1 MNLYRFTWFFPQG
14 NTGTI
19 TDEHIKMSLKSAVED
34 KIRRKMNEQA
44 AQSREEIEILKQ
56 TQHELTQG
64 KQKLTRIFERID
76 KEKVSKWADS

>member
-1 MNLYRFTWFFPQG
+1 
-14 NTGTI
+14 
-19 TDEHIKMSLKSAVED
+19 MSLKSAVED

-76 KEKVSKWADS
+76 KEKVSKWADSQALC

>member
-1 MNLYRFTWFFPQG
+1 
-14 NTGTI
+14 
-19 TDEHIKMSLKSAVED
+19 
-34 KIRRKMNEQA
+34 MNEQA

-76 KEKVSKWADS
+76 KEKVSKWADSQALC